1 MIRNFKTKSRTFQEI
16 KEECLQRKI
25 IFEDPDFPAGLSS
38 LHIKVQPTVIT
49 QSSNFI
55 EWKRPWELVRHPEFI
70 VSGATRAD
78 INQGTLPDCWFLSA
92 IASLTLYPHLL
103 AKVVPMKQSFH
114 EDYAG
119 IFLFRFCQYGEWV
132 DVHVDD
138 RLPTQNGQ
146 LVFVQSG
153 TGNEFWSALLEK
165 AYAKLNGCYEALAYG
180 FPIEALCDF
189 TGGVGETFTMDRAPH
204 DYWDGISRA
213 IKKGAIICCGIKARG
228 RGEKETPVGLVE
240 GHAYSITGV
249 VKLKF
254 PEKTV
259 QLIRVRNPYGK
270 VEYTGPWSDG
280 STTWNEVSEEERKH
294 LHVRAE
300 DGEFWISDKDFRKN
314 FHLVEICHQGSE
326 VEIEHRK
333 KNVWISESHNSMWLK
348 GLNAGGSRRNREFPL
363 NYQFFLTLLEED
375 NVMDVCHGC
384 HFLLSLTQK
393 HRRKLRK
400 IGIDFVPIGI
410 YIYKAVV
417 PGKKLTPQ
425 QLRKEKPLV
434 ENPEFIARREVTMR
448 ATLPPGNYIIIP
460 CTESAGQESQFLLR
474 IFMEKVQP
482 HQEPKSLT
490 VPKVNPPAA
499 ENFDME
505 ECFLQLAGKEQLI
518 KADKLQEILNLE
530 IQKCIKDTTM
540 VVKFSMESCRV
551 LVSLFDIDNS
561 GQLGY
566 EEFIHVWEFI
576 KMSLNAYKMCD
587 VDKSGTLSSTELP
600 MALEH
605 ARFKVG
611 KLMQRLIMMRFSEPN
626 LTISF
631 DCFVCC
637 LAKMYAAFNIFTSLD
652 AAGTGTITLNLHEWM
667 KFMIYS

>member
-1 MIRNFKTKSRTFQEI
+1 MIRNFKTKSKTFQEI
-16 KEECLQRKI
+16 KKECLQRKI
-25 IFEDPDFPAGLSS
+25 LFEDPDFPASLSS
-38 LHIKVQPTVIT
+38 LHIRVQPTVIT
-49 QSSNFI
+49 QSNNFI

-78 INQGTLPDCWFLSA
+78 INQGTLPDCWLLSA
-92 IASLTLYPHLL
+92 IASLTLYPDLL
-103 AKVVPMKQSFH
+103 AKVVPMGQSFH

-138 RLPTQNGQ
+138 RLPTKKGE

-180 FPIEALCDF
+180 FPVEALCDF
-189 TGGVGETFTMDRAPH
+189 TGGVGETFTMNNAPR

-213 IKKGAIICCGIKARG
+213 IKKGAIICCGIEG
-228 RGEKETPVGLVE
+228 RGEKVTPMGLVE

-249 VKLKF
+249 IKLKF
-254 PEKTV
+254 PGKTV

-280 STTWNEVSEEERKH
+280 STTWNEVPEEDQKR

-333 KNVWISESHNSMWLK
+333 NLWICELHNSMWLK
-348 GLNAGGSRRNREFPL
+348 GLNAGGSRRHREFPL

-393 HRRKLRK
+393 HRRKFRK

-434 ENPEFIARREVTMR
+434 ESPEFIARREVTMR
-448 ATLPPGNYIIIP
+448 MTLPPGNYIIIP
-460 CTESAGQESQFLLR
+460 CTESAGQEAQFLLR
-474 IFMEKVQP
+474 IFMEKAQQ
-482 HQEPKSLT
+482 HQGPKPLT
-490 VPKVNPPAA
+490 VPKVSPPPA

-505 ECFLQLAGKEQLI
+505 ESFLQVAGKDKLI
-518 KADKLQEILNLE
+518 KADKLQALITLE
-530 IQKCIKDTTM
+530 IQKCITDTT
-540 VVKFSMESCRV
+540 VVVDKFSMESCRV
-551 LVSLFDIDNS
+551 LVALFDIDNS

-566 EEFIHVWEFI
+566 EEFLLVWEFI
-576 KMSLNAYKMCD
+576 KMTLKTYKMCD

-605 ARFKVG
+605 SRFKVG

-631 DCFVCC
+631 DSFVCL
-637 LAKMYAAFNIFTSLD
+637 LAKMYTAFNIFISLD

-667 KFMIYS
+667 KFMVYS